1 MKPLN
6 YKPVD
11 FYPNANY
18 YDHHLNALAEDKQKE
33 IVIET
38 KLVED
43 EFREANEIINRIKNM
58 GR

>member
-1 MKPLN
+1 MKTPN
-6 YKPVD
+6 FRPVD
-11 FYPNANY
+11 FYPNAKY
-18 YDHHLNALAEDKQKE
+18 YDYHLNALAEDMEKE

-43 EFREANEIINRIKNM
+43 EFFEANEIINRIKNM

>member
-11 FYPNANY
+11 FYPNY
-18 YDHHLNALAEDKQKE
+18 YDCYLNALAEDKEKE

-43 EFREANEIINRIKNM
+43 EFREANEIINKIKNM

>member
-11 FYPNANY
+11 FYPNSNY
-18 YDHHLNALAEDKQKE
+18 YDCYLNALAEDKEKE

-43 EFREANEIINRIKNM
+43 EFREANEIINKIKNM

>member
-1 MKPLN
+1 MKTPN

-11 FYPNANY
+11 FYPNSTY
-18 YDHHLNALAEDKQKE
+18 YDYHLNALAEAMEKE
-33 IVIET
+33 SIIET

-43 EFREANEIINRIKNM
+43 EFREANEIINRIKNV

>member
-1 MKPLN
+1 MKTPN

-11 FYPNANY
+11 YYPNAKY
-18 YDHHLNALAEDKQKE
+18 YDYYLNALAEEIEKE
-33 IVIET
+33 IGIET